1 MLLTVL
7 SALSVRA
14 RSDTLRSENAVPSS
28 AVASPPAI
36 WRATGQLPS
45 TLRKPT
51 RPSSPSRPNVRN
63 ATAEGQL
70 ECDRR
75 AQLFRRQTIATKQEE
90 RALPATGGGRRPE
103 HTKRSGLCLRRA
115 EAAGRSIRWRPSAR
129 PLATEAEGEAGARAH
144 RDGGGGPEGPPLVE
158 DPPDSAGHRLG

>member
-1 MLLTVL
+1 MLLTVS

-51 RPSSPSRPNVRN
+51 RPSSPSRSNVRN

-75 AQLFRRQTIATKQEE
+75 AQVFRRQTIATEQEA
-90 RALPATGGGRRPE
+90 RASPATGGGRRPE
-103 HTKRSGLCLRRA
+103 HTMRSGLRLRRA

-129 PLATEAEGEAGARAH
+129 ALATEAEGEAGARAH
-144 RDGGGGPEGPPLVE
+144 RDGGKGPGRPSLFAHPAGRAPPL
-158 DPPDSAGHRLG
+158 

>member
-75 AQLFRRQTIATKQEE
+75 AQVFRRQTIATKQEE
-90 RALPATGGGRRPE
+90 RASPATGGGRRPE
-103 HTKRSGLCLRRA
+103 HTMAAERPGASDRGRRRGGRPCTSRRGKRPRA
-115 EAAGRSIRWRPSAR
+115 S
-129 PLATEAEGEAGARAH
+129 LH
-144 RDGGGGPEGPPLVE
+144 C
-158 DPPDSAGHRLG
+158 